1 MNDTTPLDYQELR
14 NISPQAA
21 RQAILQILK
30 ANKGNVSQTARMLG
44 ITRKTVYKA
53 MAKREAGNL
62 DDGSR
67 APKVVHNKT
76 PAEVEQKV
84 VMLKKKTNY
93 GPLRLKEELEAVYK
107 ISLSEHTIR
116 NIVRRNKDSIKNK
129 KHKPHKK
136 GPRPFVDWY
145 SAKPFEVVQVD
156 LKYVVDQKALSL
168 AQINHI
174 YAHKLP
180 VYQWSAMDVNTRF
193 KLIAYS
199 DEKSWTNGLTWFLWI
214 ISWLRSHG
222 VSHQIIFT
230 VDHGEEFGG
239 KSWYKITE
247 FRKLLSGFGCKLVQ
261 NHLKH
266 PEENAHLERS
276 HRTDDD
282 EFYIPRILKITNR
295 QEMFTEAF
303 NYLYYYNT
311 VRKHSGIN
319 RETPVQRLFKQEPL
333 LDARIKYVP
342 PLILD
347 NLSVSLGNWS
357 GYHLLAQ
364 HQTSVYW
371 CLTNIL
377 TTPTRLGVDLL
388 NRPKLTPISCR
399 LTKHSPG

>member
-1 MNDTTPLDYQELR
+1 MSDTTRLDYQELR
-14 NISPQAA
+14 TISPKAA

-30 ANKGNVSQTARMLG
+30 ANKGKVSKTARMLG
-44 ITRKTVYKA
+44 VTRRTVYKA
-53 MAKREAGNL
+53 MTKREAGDL
-62 DDGSR
+62 DDASR

-76 PAEVEQKV
+76 PTAIEEKV
-84 VMLKKKTNY
+84 VLLKSKTNY
-93 GPLRLKEELEAVYK
+93 GPLRLKEEMEEVYE

-145 SAKPFEVVQVD
+145 TAKPFEVVQID
-156 LKYVVDQKALSL
+156 LKHVVDQKALSMT
-168 AQINHI
+168 QIDHI

-180 VYQWSAMDVNTRF
+180 IYQWSAMDVNSRF

-199 DEKSWTNGLTWFLWI
+199 DEKSWTNGLTWFLWV

-239 KSWYKITE
+239 KSWYKIVE
-247 FRKLLSGFGCKLVQ
+247 LRKLLSGFGCKLIQ

-295 QEMFTEAF
+295 QEMFSEAF
-303 NYLYYYNT
+303 NYMYYYNA
-311 VRKHSGIN
+311 VRKHSAIN
-319 RETPVQRLFKQEPL
+319 RETPVQRLFKQEPQ

-364 HQTSVYW
+364 HQIHN
-371 CLTNIL
+371 CFQEI
-377 TTPTRLGVDLL
+377 
-388 NRPKLTPISCR
+388 
-399 LTKHSPG
+399 